1 MSRVACVAWPT
12 CANDPDNAMGR
23 WGHMMEYRYNGGFMW
38 FIVVL
43 MVGVAIYLKLQD
55 SKSKDSNSST
65 IESPID
71 ILKKRYTKGEI
82 DTEEFESKKKD
93 LES

>member
-1 MSRVACVAWPT
+1 
-12 CANDPDNAMGR
+12 
-23 WGHMMEYRYNGGFMW
+23 MW